1 MITIYTYTLFEGW
14 KLYTN
19 GSYTE
24 PLYEYKFNTH
34 NGEIYDSSYTKVG
47 KMGQNAE
54 DPYIYMD
61 DNSYLCLH
69 HSSID
74 LVKQSQIAIIHNNNY
89 LTNLEKDV

>member
-1 MITIYTYTLFEGW
+1 MITIYAYALFEGW
-14 KLYTN
+14 KLYTK

-34 NGEIYDSSYTKVG
+34 NGEIYDSSHTKVG
-47 KMGQNAE
+47 KMGQTAE
-54 DPYIYMD
+54 EPYIYMD

-74 LVKQSQIAIIHNNNY
+74 LVKQSQIALIHNNNY
-89 LTNLEKDV
+89 LNNIELDA